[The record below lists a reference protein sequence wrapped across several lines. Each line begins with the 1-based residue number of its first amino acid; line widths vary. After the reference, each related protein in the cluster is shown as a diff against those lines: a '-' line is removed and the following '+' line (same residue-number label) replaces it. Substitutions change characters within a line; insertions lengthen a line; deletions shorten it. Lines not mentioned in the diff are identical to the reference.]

1 MWHSLGLEDL
11 AQAWRSTRSE
21 IDVLACLRLM
31 VFNRL
36 CDPSSK
42 LGVLR
47 WMDTVALPRGFGL
60 ADGPPDHQH
69 LLRAMDVLDD
79 HSAAIADRLSVLM
92 RPLIDQDLSVVFYD
106 LTTIT
111 VHGEAEVKGDTR
123 QHGMSKDGGIRR
135 QVMLSLVQTADY
147 LR

>member
-21 IDVLACLRLM
+21 
-31 VFNRL
+31 
-36 CDPSSK
+36 
-42 LGVLR
+42 
-47 WMDTVALPRGFGL
+47 
-60 ADGPPDHQH
+60 
-69 LLRAMDVLDD
+69 
-79 HSAAIADRLSVLM
+79 
-92 RPLIDQDLSVVFYD
+92 
-106 LTTIT
+106 IT